1 MARGELVT
9 GRRGETWAIVQART
23 TSSRLPG
30 KVLRPLAGEPMV
42 LRQLE
47 RIGRAT
53 RLDGIVVATSDDPSD
68 DDLAILLAD
77 AGYDYVRG
85 PLDDVLGRFIVA
97 LDEYQPDVVVRLT
110 ADCPLISPRVIDLV
124 VERFHSSTADY
135 VSNTMEPTY
144 PDGLDVEV
152 ITASTLREVAAV
164 STDVH
169 EREHVTLGI
178 YRRTDRFSVENCADP
193 AERDNSQ
200 LRWTVDNAGD
210 FAFVS
215 EIYQQLFPAEFEYE
229 DVLALLVDRPDLNR
243 TSADAPRNAALDAL
257 DTGAMHHLKH
267 RDAR

>member
-1 MARGELVT
+1 MT
-9 GRRGETWAIVQART
+9 GSRGETWAIVQART

-30 KVLRPLAGEPMV
+30 KVLRPLAGKPKV

-110 ADCPLISPRVIDLV
+110 ADCPLISPRVIDQV
-124 VERFHSSTADY
+124 VERFHSSAADY

-152 ITASTLREVAAV
+152 ITAAALREVAAV
-164 STDVH
+164 STDIH

-178 YRRTDRFSVENCADP
+178 YRRTDLFGVENFADP
-193 AERDNSQ
+193 AGRDNSQ
-200 LRWTVDNAGD
+200 LRWTVDNTED

-215 EIYQQLFPAEFEYE
+215 EIYQQLSPVEFEYE
-229 DVLALLVDRPDLNR
+229 DVLALLSDHPQLNR
-243 TSADAPRNAALDAL
+243 TEEDAPRNAALDGL
-257 DTGAMHHLKH
+257 DTGAMHHSKVW
-267 RDAR
+267 DAQ